1 MIFTG
6 RAHTSVDVL
15 VWPKSGLGIFPD
27 MVPKLPNKFFGQPSS
42 NAYDVFMRRW
52 KSQRLF

>member
-42 NAYDVFMRRW
+42 NAYDVFMRRR